1 MGKPGPIIL
10 IDDDPEDEELLREV
24 LHKLGIPNEL
34 IHFEVCSKA
43 WVYLKTTQ
51 DNPFLIISDVN
62 LPIQSGIE
70 FKRQI
75 DEDPQLR
82 SKSIPFVFLST
93 SIDQHSVNMAYKE
106 MTVQGFFKK
115 PNSFNELT
123 AVIKLLMDYWKLC
136 RHPNS

>member
-1 MGKPGPIIL
+1 MAKTGPIIL

-24 LHKLGIPNEL
+24 LHTLGIQNPL
-34 IHFEVCSKA
+34 IHFNVCSKA
-43 WVYLKTTQ
+43 WEYLKSTPE
-51 DNPFLIISDVN
+51 NPFLIISDIN

-93 SIDQHSVNMAYKE
+93 SIDQHSVNIAYKE
-106 MTVQGFFKK
+106 MTVQGFFQK
-115 PNSFNELT
+115 PSSFDELKT
-123 AVIKLLMDYWKLC
+123 TIKLLMDYWKLC